1 MYGVEVKLLAEAAV
15 ISTQL
20 GAKGLSSLTWSL
32 LGLFLTTWSLLH
44 MLPKRSYMAGG
55 DLRGRESERG
65 QDRS

>member
-20 GAKGLSSLTWSL
+20 GVKGLSSLTWSL
-32 LGLFLTTWSLLH
+32 LGLFLSTQSLLH
-44 MLPKRSYMAGG
+44 MLPNRSYMAGG